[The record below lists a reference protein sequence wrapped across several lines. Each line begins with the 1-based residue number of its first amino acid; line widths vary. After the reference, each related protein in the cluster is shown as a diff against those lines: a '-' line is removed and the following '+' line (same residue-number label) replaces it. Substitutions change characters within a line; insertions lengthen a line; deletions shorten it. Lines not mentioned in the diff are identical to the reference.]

1 MDQLQSMRTF
11 ARVAE
16 FSSFARAALTLDL
29 SRAMASSHVA
39 QLEQHLG
46 TRLLHRTTRKVT
58 LSPQGAVYF
67 EHCKRI
73 LAQIDAADDELRLAR
88 NRPQGKLRI
97 DVPVPFGKYL
107 LQPAIPL
114 FAQRYPDIALEVR
127 FNDRFVDILS
137 EGVDVAVRLGKITA
151 PELIAKRI
159 AVSRLLTCA
168 APQYLARAGMP
179 RTPEDLRKH
188 RLIGHLRNEA
198 TRPSDWQ
205 FQKETDDGTR
215 SLRMPMA
222 LSFNTS
228 EALVTSALDGQGM
241 IQQIDLLVGGYLAE
255 GRLVEVLREYSC
267 EGPPMNVVYPRSTQH
282 LAKVRVFAEFAA
294 DLMRTYEARMRRASE
309 PAAR

>member
-1 MDQLQSMRTF
+1 MDQLQTMRTF

-16 FSSFARAALTLDL
+16 LGSFARAALTLDL

-73 LAQIDAADDELRLAR
+73 LAEIDAADDQLRLAR
-88 NRPQGKLRI
+88 NRPQGRLRI

-107 LQPAIPL
+107 LLPAIPR
-114 FAQRYPDIALEVR
+114 FTQRYPDIALEVR
-127 FNDRFVDILS
+127 FNDRFVDVIA
-137 EGVDVAVRLGKITA
+137 EGVDVAVRVGKVSA

-159 AVSRLLTCA
+159 AASRLLTCA
-168 APQYLARAGMP
+168 SPQYLAGAGVP

-188 RLIGHLRNEA
+188 RLIGHLRHEA
-198 TRPSDWQ
+198 ARPSDWQ
-205 FQKETDDGTR
+205 FRKDEGTR
-215 SLRMPMA
+215 ALRLPMS

-241 IQQIDLLVGGYLAE
+241 IQQLDLLVGGYLAE

-267 EGPPMNVVYPRSTQH
+267 EGPPMSVVYPRSTQH

-294 DLMRTYEARMRRASE
+294 ELMRSYEARMRRGAE
-309 PAAR
+309 PALR